1 MKKLFTSLSLF
12 FAISLSSSV
21 NAQGWPKDYGGVM
34 LQGFYW
40 DSFSD
45 SQWSYLEEQADD
57 ISKYFSLVWIPQSG
71 NCNSTYNQMGYMPV
85 YYFDHNSSFGTE
97 AQLRSMIKAY
107 NDRGT
112 GIIAD
117 VVINH
122 RNNLGVG
129 GSWVDYPAE
138 TYKGETYQMLS
149 TDIVKNDD
157 GNKTLDWATKNGY
170 SLSDN
175 NDTGE
180 GWDGCRDL
188 DHKSENV
195 NKVIKAYLDY
205 LINDL
210 GYTGFRYDMVKGYS
224 ASFTADYN
232 TAAKPQ
238 FSVGEYWDSS
248 SNIKKWIDGT
258 KVNDVPASGAFDF
271 QFRYRVRDAAASND
285 WTKLAGN
292 TNDQAG
298 YPLIYQ
304 EGYSQ
309 YAITFVENHDTQYR
323 SASEP
328 LDPLKGDTLAANA
341 YMLAMPGTPCVFY
354 KHWLTQKKA
363 LKLMISARQQAGITN
378 TSSYEVSKKY
388 STAYAVTVNGTKGK
402 LICVVGSNSQTF
414 DCPEGFTEILSGKA
428 YRYLIEDKAL
438 EGWNDVV
445 TRIEAEEDKSDFKP
459 YSATVY
465 VKADFNPVYFYIWDS
480 NNNTQ
485 LNGNWPGKRIDN
497 VEACKTVIDGE
508 TWYFQTVEIP
518 SADYYF
524 NFIVNQGNNKPQTS
538 DIAHLT
544 SDKYFVATISG
555 SKITY
560 TDVTSDHTTGIGS
573 VPADQLPS
581 VANIYT
587 IDGRMIRKGAEI
599 GKAFSELPK
608 GIYIINGKTVLV
620 GISYDK

>member
-1 MKKLFTSLSLF
+1 MKKTFTTLSLLL
-12 FAISLSSSV
+12 ALGLSSTLA

-40 DSFSD
+40 DSFAD

-71 NCNSTYNQMGYMPV
+71 NCNSSYNQMGYMPV

-107 NDRGT
+107 SDRGT

-122 RNNLGVG
+122 RNNLGVD

-157 GNKTLDWATKNGY
+157 GNKTLEWATKNGL
-170 SLSDN
+170 SLSEN

-205 LINDL
+205 LINDI

-248 SNIKKWIDGT
+248 SNIKRWIDGT
-258 KVNDVPASGAFDF
+258 KVDDVPASGAFDF

-285 WTKLAGN
+285 WTKLAGS
-292 TNDQAG
+292 TSDQAG

-304 EGYSQ
+304 DGYSQ

-388 STAYAVTVNGTKGK
+388 TTAYAVTVTGTKGK

-428 YRYLIEDKAL
+428 YRYLLENTAL

-459 YSATVY
+459 YTATVY
-465 VKADFNPVYFYIWDS
+465 VKADFTPVYFYVWDS

-485 LNGNWPGKRIDN
+485 LNGNWPGKRVDN
-497 VEACKTVIDGE
+497 VEACKTTIDGE

-538 DIAHLT
+538 DIAHLS
-544 SDKYFVATISG
+544 SDKYFVTTISG
-555 SKITY
+555 SKLSY

-573 VPADQLPS
+573 VPVDQLPS

-587 IDGRMIRKGAEI
+587 IDGRMIRKGAET
-599 GKAFSELPK
+599 GKAFSDLPK
-608 GIYIINGKTVLV
+608 GIYIINGKTVV
-620 GISYDK
+620 K

>member
-1 MKKLFTSLSLF
+1 MKKTFTTLSLLL
-12 FAISLSSSV
+12 ALGLSSTSV
-21 NAQGWPKDYGGVM
+21 NAQGWPKDYDGVM

-40 DSFSD
+40 DSFAD

-57 ISKYFSLVWIPQSG
+57 ISRYFSLVWIPQSG
-71 NCNSTYNQMGYMPV
+71 NCNSSYNQMGYMPV

-107 NDRGT
+107 SDRGT

-122 RNNLGVG
+122 RNNLGAG

-157 GNKTLDWATKNGY
+157 GNKTLDWATKNGL
-170 SLSDN
+170 SLSQN

-248 SNIKKWIDGT
+248 SNIKRWIDGT
-258 KVNDVPASGAFDF
+258 KVDDVPASGAFDF

-285 WTKLAGN
+285 WTKLAGS
-292 TNDQAG
+292 TSDQAG

-388 STAYAVTVNGTKGK
+388 STAYAVTVTGTKGK

-414 DCPEGFTEILSGKA
+414 DCPEGFTEILSGRA
-428 YRYLIEDKAL
+428 YRYLLENTAL

-459 YSATVY
+459 YTATVY
-465 VKADFNPVYFYIWDS
+465 VKADFTPVYFYVWDS

-485 LNGNWPGKRIDN
+485 LNGNWPGKRVDN
-497 VEACKTVIDGE
+497 VEACKTTIDGE
-508 TWYFQTVEIP
+508 TWYFQSVEIP

-524 NFIVNQGNNKPQTS
+524 NFIINQGNNKPQTS

-544 SDKYFVATISG
+544 TDKYFLAAISG
-555 SKITY
+555 SKVSY
-560 TDVTSDHTTGIGS
+560 QDVTSEHSTAIDAIPS
-573 VPADQLPS
+573 DQIPGVS
-581 VANIYT
+581 DIYT
-587 IDGRMIRKGAEI
+587 IDGRMIRRGAEAS
-599 GKAFSELPK
+599 KAFSDLPK
-608 GIYIINGKTVLV
+608 GIYIINGKKVV
-620 GISYDK
+620 K

>member
-1 MKKLFTSLSLF
+1 MKKTFTTLSLLL
-12 FAISLSSSV
+12 ALGLSSTSA

-40 DSFSD
+40 DSFAD

-71 NCNSTYNQMGYMPV
+71 NCNSSYNQMGYMPV

-107 NDRGT
+107 SDRGT

-122 RNNLGVG
+122 RNNLGVD

-157 GNKTLDWATKNGY
+157 GNKTLDWATKNGL
-170 SLSDN
+170 SLSEN

-248 SNIKKWIDGT
+248 SNIKRWIDGT
-258 KVNDVPASGAFDF
+258 KVDDVPASGAFDF

-285 WTKLAGN
+285 WTKLAGS
-292 TNDQAG
+292 TSDQAG

-304 EGYSQ
+304 DGYSQ

-388 STAYAVTVNGTKGK
+388 STAYAVTVTGTKGK

-428 YRYLIEDKAL
+428 YRYLLENTAL

-459 YSATVY
+459 YTATVY
-465 VKADFNPVYFYIWDS
+465 VKADFTPVYFYVWDS

-485 LNGNWPGKRIDN
+485 LNGNWPGKRVDN
-497 VEACKTVIDGE
+497 VEACKTTIDGE
-508 TWYFQTVEIP
+508 TWYFQSVDIP

-538 DIAHLT
+538 DIAHLS
-544 SDKYFVATISG
+544 SDKYFVTTISG
-555 SKITY
+555 SKISY

-587 IDGRMIRKGAEI
+587 IDGRMIRKGTET

-608 GIYIINGKTVLV
+608 GIYIINGKTVV
-620 GISYDK
+620 K

>member
-1 MKKLFTSLSLF
+1 MKKTFTTLSLLL
-12 FAISLSSSV
+12 ALGLSSTSV

-40 DSFSD
+40 DSFAD

-57 ISKYFSLVWIPQSG
+57 ISRYFSLVWIPQSG
-71 NCNSTYNQMGYMPV
+71 NCNSSYNQMGYMPV

-122 RNNLGVG
+122 RNNLGAG

-157 GNKTLDWATKNGY
+157 GNKTLDWATKNGL
-170 SLSDN
+170 SLSQN

-248 SNIKKWIDGT
+248 SNIKRWIDGT
-258 KVNDVPASGAFDF
+258 KVDDVPASGAFDF

-285 WTKLAGN
+285 WSKLAGS
-292 TNDQAG
+292 TSDQAG

-388 STAYAVTVNGTKGK
+388 STAYAVTVTGTKGK

-414 DCPEGFTEILSGKA
+414 DCPEGFTEILSGRA
-428 YRYLIEDKAL
+428 YRYLLENTAL
-438 EGWNDVV
+438 DGWNDVV
-445 TRIEAEEDKSDFKP
+445 TRIDAEEDKSDFKP
-459 YSATVY
+459 YTATVY
-465 VKADFNPVYFYIWDS
+465 VKADFTPVYFYVWDS

-485 LNGNWPGKRIDN
+485 LNGSWPGKRVDN
-497 VEACKTVIDGE
+497 VEACKTTINGE
-508 TWYFQTVEIP
+508 TWYFQSVEIP

-538 DIAHLT
+538 DIVHLT
-544 SDKYFVATISG
+544 TDKYFLAAISG
-555 SKITY
+555 SKVSY
-560 TDVTSDHTTGIGS
+560 QDVTSEHTTAIDAIPS
-573 VPADQLPS
+573 DQIPGVS
-581 VANIYT
+581 DIYT
-587 IDGRMIRKGAEI
+587 IDGRMIRRGAEA
-599 GKAFSELPK
+599 GKAFSDLPK
-608 GIYIINGKTVLV
+608 GIYIINGKKVV
-620 GISYDK
+620 K

>member
-1 MKKLFTSLSLF
+1 MKKTFTTLSLLL
-12 FAISLSSSV
+12 ALGLSSTSV

-40 DSFSD
+40 DSFAD

-57 ISKYFSLVWIPQSG
+57 ISRYFSLVWIPQSG
-71 NCNSTYNQMGYMPV
+71 NCNSSYNQMGYMPV

-107 NDRGT
+107 SDRGT

-122 RNNLGVG
+122 RNNLGAG

-157 GNKTLDWATKNGY
+157 GNKTLDWATKNGL
-170 SLSDN
+170 SLSQN

-205 LINDL
+205 LINEL

-248 SNIKKWIDGT
+248 SNIKRWIDGT
-258 KVNDVPASGAFDF
+258 KVDDVPASGAFDF

-285 WTKLAGN
+285 WSKLAGS
-292 TNDQAG
+292 TSDQAG

-304 EGYSQ
+304 DGYSQ

-388 STAYAVTVNGTKGK
+388 STAYAVTVTGTKGK

-414 DCPEGFTEILSGKA
+414 DCPEGFTEILSGRA
-428 YRYLIEDKAL
+428 YRYLLENTAL

-445 TRIEAEEDKSDFKP
+445 TRIDAEEDKSDFKP
-459 YSATVY
+459 YTATVY
-465 VKADFNPVYFYIWDS
+465 VKADFTPVYFYIWDS

-485 LNGNWPGKRIDN
+485 LNGNWPGKRVDN
-497 VEACKTVIDGE
+497 VEACKTTIDGE

-524 NFIVNQGNNKPQTS
+524 NFIINQGNNKPQTS

-544 SDKYFVATISG
+544 TDKYFLAAISG
-555 SKITY
+555 SKVSY
-560 TDVTSDHTTGIGS
+560 QDVTSEHTTAIEAIPS
-573 VPADQLPS
+573 DQIPS
-581 VANIYT
+581 LSDIYT
-587 IDGRMIRKGAEI
+587 IDGRMIRRGAEA
-599 GKAFSELPK
+599 GKAFSDLPK
-608 GIYIINGKTVLV
+608 GIYIINGKKVV
-620 GISYDK
+620 K

>member
-1 MKKLFTSLSLF
+1 MKKTFTTLSLLL
-12 FAISLSSSV
+12 ALGLSSTSV

-40 DSFSD
+40 DSFAD

-57 ISKYFSLVWIPQSG
+57 ISRYFSLVWIPQSG
-71 NCNSTYNQMGYMPV
+71 NCNSSYNQMGYMPV

-122 RNNLGVG
+122 RNNLGAG

-157 GNKTLDWATKNGY
+157 GNKTLDWATKNGL
-170 SLSDN
+170 SLSQN

-248 SNIKKWIDGT
+248 SNIKRWIDGT
-258 KVNDVPASGAFDF
+258 KVDDVPASGAFDF

-285 WTKLAGN
+285 WSKLAGS

-304 EGYSQ
+304 DGYSQ

-388 STAYAVTVNGTKGK
+388 STAYAVTVTGTKGK

-428 YRYLIEDKAL
+428 YRYLLENTAL

-459 YSATVY
+459 YTATVY
-465 VKADFNPVYFYIWDS
+465 VKADFTPVYFYIWDS

-485 LNGNWPGKRIDN
+485 LNGNWPGKRVDN
-497 VEACKTVIDGE
+497 VEACKTTIDGE
-508 TWYFQTVEIP
+508 TWYFQSVEIP

-524 NFIVNQGNNKPQTS
+524 NFIINQGNNKPQTS

-544 SDKYFVATISG
+544 TDKYFLAAISG
-555 SKITY
+555 SKVSY
-560 TDVTSDHTTGIGS
+560 QDVTSEHTTAIDAIPS
-573 VPADQLPS
+573 DQIPS
-581 VANIYT
+581 LSDIYT
-587 IDGRMIRKGAEI
+587 IDGRMIRRGAEA
-599 GKAFSELPK
+599 GKAFSDLPK
-608 GIYIINGKTVLV
+608 GIYIINGKKVV
-620 GISYDK
+620 K

>member
-1 MKKLFTSLSLF
+1 MKKTFTTLSLLL
-12 FAISLSSSV
+12 ALGLSSTSV

-40 DSFSD
+40 DSFAD

-57 ISKYFSLVWIPQSG
+57 ISRYFSLVWIPQSG
-71 NCNSTYNQMGYMPV
+71 NCNSSYNQMGYMPV

-107 NDRGT
+107 SDRGT

-122 RNNLGVG
+122 RNNLGAG

-157 GNKTLDWATKNGY
+157 GNKTLDWATKNGL
-170 SLSDN
+170 SLSQN

-248 SNIKKWIDGT
+248 SNIKRWIDGT
-258 KVNDVPASGAFDF
+258 KVDDVPASGAFDF

-285 WTKLAGN
+285 WSKLAGS
-292 TNDQAG
+292 TSDQAG

-304 EGYSQ
+304 DGYSQ

-388 STAYAVTVNGTKGK
+388 STAYAVTVTGTKGK

-414 DCPEGFTEILSGKA
+414 DCPEGFTEILSGRA
-428 YRYLIEDKAL
+428 YRYLLENTAL

-459 YSATVY
+459 YTATVY
-465 VKADFNPVYFYIWDS
+465 VKADFTPVYFYIWDS

-485 LNGNWPGKRIDN
+485 LNGNWPGKRVDN
-497 VEACKTVIDGE
+497 VEACKTTIDGE

-524 NFIVNQGNNKPQTS
+524 NFIINQGNNKPQTS

-544 SDKYFVATISG
+544 TDKYFLAAISG
-555 SKITY
+555 SKVSY
-560 TDVTSDHTTGIGS
+560 QDVTSEHTTAIDAIPS
-573 VPADQLPS
+573 DQIPS
-581 VANIYT
+581 VSDIYT
-587 IDGRMIRKGAEI
+587 VDGRMIRRGAEAS
-599 GKAFSELPK
+599 KAFSDLPK
-608 GIYIINGKTVLV
+608 GIYIINGKKVV
-620 GISYDK
+620 K

>member
-1 MKKLFTSLSLF
+1 MKKTFTTLSLLL
-12 FAISLSSSV
+12 ALGLSSTSV

-40 DSFSD
+40 DSFAD

-57 ISKYFSLVWIPQSG
+57 ISRYFSLVWIPQSG
-71 NCNSTYNQMGYMPV
+71 NCNSSYNQMGYMPV

-107 NDRGT
+107 SDRGT

-122 RNNLGVG
+122 RNNLGVD

-157 GNKTLDWATKNGY
+157 GNKTLDWATKNGL
-170 SLSDN
+170 SLSQN

-248 SNIKKWIDGT
+248 SNIKRWIDGT
-258 KVNDVPASGAFDF
+258 KVDDVPASGAFDF

-285 WTKLAGN
+285 WSKLAGS
-292 TNDQAG
+292 TSDQAG

-388 STAYAVTVNGTKGK
+388 STAYAVTVTGTKGK

-414 DCPEGFTEILSGKA
+414 DCPEGFTEILSGRA
-428 YRYLIEDKAL
+428 YRYLLENTAL

-459 YSATVY
+459 YTATVY
-465 VKADFNPVYFYIWDS
+465 VKADFTPVYFYIWDS

-485 LNGNWPGKRIDN
+485 LNGNWPGKRVDN
-497 VEACKTVIDGE
+497 VEACKTTIDGE

-524 NFIVNQGNNKPQTS
+524 NFIINQGNNKPQTS

-544 SDKYFVATISG
+544 TDKYFLAAISG
-555 SKITY
+555 SKVSY
-560 TDVTSDHTTGIGS
+560 QDVTSEHTTAIDAIPS
-573 VPADQLPS
+573 DQIPS
-581 VANIYT
+581 VSDIYT
-587 IDGRMIRKGAEI
+587 IDGRMIRRGAEA
-599 GKAFSELPK
+599 GKAFSDLPK
-608 GIYIINGKTVLV
+608 GIYIINGKKVV
-620 GISYDK
+620 K

>member
-1 MKKLFTSLSLF
+1 
-12 FAISLSSSV
+12 
-21 NAQGWPKDYGGVM
+21 M

-40 DSFSD
+40 DSFAD

-71 NCNSTYNQMGYMPV
+71 NCNSSYNQMGYMPV

-107 NDRGT
+107 SDRGT

-122 RNNLGVG
+122 RNNLGVD

-157 GNKTLDWATKNGY
+157 GNKTLDWATKNGL
-170 SLSDN
+170 SLSQN

-248 SNIKKWIDGT
+248 NNIKRWIDGT
-258 KVNDVPASGAFDF
+258 KVDDVPASGAFDF

-285 WTKLAGN
+285 WTKLAGS
-292 TNDQAG
+292 TSDQAG

-304 EGYSQ
+304 DGYSQ

-388 STAYAVTVNGTKGK
+388 STAYAVTVTGTKGK
-402 LICVVGSNSQTF
+402 LICVVGTNSQTF

-428 YRYLIEDKAL
+428 YRYLLENTAL

-459 YSATVY
+459 YTATVY
-465 VKADFNPVYFYIWDS
+465 VKADFTPVYFYVWDS

-485 LNGNWPGKRIDN
+485 LNGNWPGKRVDN
-497 VEACKTVIDGE
+497 VEACKTTIDGE

-538 DIAHLT
+538 DIAHLS
-544 SDKYFVATISG
+544 SDKYFVTTISG

-573 VPADQLPS
+573 VPVYQLPS

-587 IDGRMIRKGAEI
+587 IDGRMIRKGTET
-599 GKAFSELPK
+599 GKAFSDLPK
-608 GIYIINGKTVLV
+608 GIYIINGKTVV
-620 GISYDK
+620 K

>member
-1 MKKLFTSLSLF
+1 MKKTFTTLSLLL
-12 FAISLSSSV
+12 ALGLSSTSA

-40 DSFSD
+40 DSFAD

-71 NCNSTYNQMGYMPV
+71 NCNSSYNQMGYTPV

-107 NDRGT
+107 SDRGT

-122 RNNLGVG
+122 RNNLGVD

-149 TDIVKNDD
+149 TDIVKDDD
-157 GNKTLDWATKNGY
+157 GNKTLDWATKNGL
-170 SLSDN
+170 SLSEN

-248 SNIKKWIDGT
+248 SNIKRWIDGT
-258 KVNDVPASGAFDF
+258 KVDDVPASGAFDF

-285 WTKLAGN
+285 WTKLAGS
-292 TNDQAG
+292 TSDQAG

-304 EGYSQ
+304 DGYSQ

-388 STAYAVTVNGTKGK
+388 STAYAVTVTGTKGK

-428 YRYLIEDKAL
+428 YRYLLEDKAL

-459 YSATVY
+459 YTATVY
-465 VKADFNPVYFYIWDS
+465 VKADFTPVYFYIWDS

-485 LNGNWPGKRIDN
+485 LNGNWPGKRVDN
-497 VEACKTVIDGE
+497 VEACKTTIDGE
-508 TWYFQTVEIP
+508 TWYFQSVDIP

-544 SDKYFVATISG
+544 TDKYFVTTISG
-555 SKITY
+555 SKISY

-573 VPADQLPS
+573 VPVDQYS
-581 VANIYT
+581 GVANIYT
-587 IDGRMIRKGAEI
+587 IDGRMIRKGAETD
-599 GKAFSELPK
+599 KAFSELPK
-608 GIYIINGKTVLV
+608 GIYIINGKTVV
-620 GISYDK
+620 K

>member
-1 MKKLFTSLSLF
+1 MKKTFTTLSLLL
-12 FAISLSSSV
+12 ALGLSSTSV

-40 DSFSD
+40 DSFAD

-57 ISKYFSLVWIPQSG
+57 ISRYFSLVWIPQSG
-71 NCNSTYNQMGYMPV
+71 NCNSSYNQMGYMPV

-107 NDRGT
+107 SERGT

-122 RNNLGVG
+122 RNNLGAG

-157 GNKTLDWATKNGY
+157 GNKTLDWATKNGL
-170 SLSDN
+170 SLSQN

-248 SNIKKWIDGT
+248 SNIKRWIDGT
-258 KVNDVPASGAFDF
+258 KVDDVPASGAFDF

-285 WTKLAGN
+285 WSKLAGS

-304 EGYSQ
+304 DGYSQ

-388 STAYAVTVNGTKGK
+388 STAYAVTVTGTKGK

-428 YRYLIEDKAL
+428 YRYLLENTAL

-445 TRIEAEEDKSDFKP
+445 TRIDAEEDKSDFKP
-459 YSATVY
+459 YTATVY
-465 VKADFNPVYFYIWDS
+465 VKADFTPVYFYIWDS

-485 LNGNWPGKRIDN
+485 LNGNWPGKRVDN
-497 VEACKTVIDGE
+497 VEACKTTIDGE
-508 TWYFQTVEIP
+508 TWYFQSVEIP
-518 SADYYF
+518 SVDYYF
-524 NFIVNQGNNKPQTS
+524 NFIINQGNNKPQTS

-544 SDKYFVATISG
+544 TDKYFLAAISG
-555 SKITY
+555 SKVSY
-560 TDVTSDHTTGIGS
+560 QDVTSKHTTAIDAIPS
-573 VPADQLPS
+573 DQIPS
-581 VANIYT
+581 VSDIYT
-587 IDGRMIRKGAEI
+587 IDGRMIRRGAEA
-599 GKAFSELPK
+599 GKAFSDLPK
-608 GIYIINGKTVLV
+608 GIYIINGKKVV
-620 GISYDK
+620 K

>member
-1 MKKLFTSLSLF
+1 MKKTFTTLSLLL
-12 FAISLSSSV
+12 ALGLSSTSV

-40 DSFSD
+40 DSFAD

-57 ISKYFSLVWIPQSG
+57 ISRYFSLVWIPQSG
-71 NCNSTYNQMGYMPV
+71 NCNSSYNQMGYMPV

-107 NDRGT
+107 SDRGT

-122 RNNLGVG
+122 RNNLGVD

-157 GNKTLDWATKNGY
+157 GNKTLDWATKNGL
-170 SLSDN
+170 SLSEN

-248 SNIKKWIDGT
+248 SNIKRWIDGT
-258 KVNDVPASGAFDF
+258 KVDDVPASGAFDF

-285 WTKLAGN
+285 WSKLAGS
-292 TNDQAG
+292 TSDQAG

-388 STAYAVTVNGTKGK
+388 STAYAVTVTGTKGK

-414 DCPEGFTEILSGKA
+414 NCPEGFTEILSGRA
-428 YRYLIEDKAL
+428 YRYLLENTAL

-459 YSATVY
+459 YTATVY
-465 VKADFNPVYFYIWDS
+465 VKADFTPVYFYIWDS

-485 LNGNWPGKRIDN
+485 LNGNWPGKRVDN
-497 VEACKTVIDGE
+497 VEACKTTIDGE
-508 TWYFQTVEIP
+508 TWYFQSVEIP

-524 NFIVNQGNNKPQTS
+524 NFIINQGNNKPQTS

-544 SDKYFVATISG
+544 TDKYFLAAISG
-555 SKITY
+555 SKVSY
-560 TDVTSDHTTGIGS
+560 QDVTSEHTTAIDAIPS
-573 VPADQLPS
+573 DQIPS
-581 VANIYT
+581 LSDIYT
-587 IDGRMIRKGAEI
+587 VDGRMIRRGAEAS
-599 GKAFSELPK
+599 KAFSDLPK
-608 GIYIINGKTVLV
+608 GIYIINGKKVV
-620 GISYDK
+620 K

>member
-1 MKKLFTSLSLF
+1 MKKTFTTLSLLL
-12 FAISLSSSV
+12 ALGLSSTSV

-40 DSFSD
+40 DSFAD

-57 ISKYFSLVWIPQSG
+57 ISRYFSLVWIPQSG
-71 NCNSTYNQMGYMPV
+71 NCNSSYNQMGYMPV

-107 NDRGT
+107 SDRGT

-122 RNNLGVG
+122 RNNLGVD

-157 GNKTLDWATKNGY
+157 GNKTLEWATKNGL
-170 SLSDN
+170 SLSEN

-248 SNIKKWIDGT
+248 SNIKRWIDGT
-258 KVNDVPASGAFDF
+258 KVDDVPASGAFDF

-285 WTKLAGN
+285 WTKLAGS
-292 TNDQAG
+292 TSDQAG

-388 STAYAVTVNGTKGK
+388 STAYAVTVTGTKGK

-414 DCPEGFTEILSGKA
+414 NCPEGFTEILSGRA
-428 YRYLIEDKAL
+428 YRYLLENTAL

-459 YSATVY
+459 YKATVY
-465 VKADFNPVYFYIWDS
+465 VKADFTPVYFYIWDS

-485 LNGNWPGKRIDN
+485 LNGNWPGKRVDN
-497 VEACKTVIDGE
+497 VEACKTTIDGE
-508 TWYFQTVEIP
+508 TWYFQSVEIP

-544 SDKYFVATISG
+544 TDKYFLAAISG
-555 SKITY
+555 SKVSY
-560 TDVTSDHTTGIGS
+560 QDVTSEHTTAIDAIPS
-573 VPADQLPS
+573 DQIPS
-581 VANIYT
+581 LSDIYT
-587 IDGRMIRKGAEI
+587 VDGRMIRRGAEAS
-599 GKAFSELPK
+599 KAFSDLPK
-608 GIYIINGKTVLV
+608 GIYIINGKKVV
-620 GISYDK
+620 K

>member
-1 MKKLFTSLSLF
+1 MKKTFTTLSLLL
-12 FAISLSSSV
+12 ALGLSSTSV

-40 DSFSD
+40 DSFAD

-71 NCNSTYNQMGYMPV
+71 NCNSSYNQMGYMPV

-107 NDRGT
+107 SDRGT

-122 RNNLGVG
+122 RNNLGVD

-138 TYKGETYQMLS
+138 TYKGETYQMFS

-157 GNKTLDWATKNGY
+157 GNKTLEWATKNGL
-170 SLSDN
+170 SLSEN

-188 DHKSENV
+188 DHKSDNV
-195 NKVIKAYLDY
+195 NKVVKAYLDY
-205 LINDL
+205 LINDI

-248 SNIKKWIDGT
+248 SNIKRWIDGT
-258 KVNDVPASGAFDF
+258 KVDDVPASGAFDF

-285 WTKLAGN
+285 WTKLAGS
-292 TNDQAG
+292 TSDQAG

-388 STAYAVTVNGTKGK
+388 STAYAVTVTGTKGK

-428 YRYLIEDKAL
+428 YRYLLENTAL

-459 YSATVY
+459 YTATVY
-465 VKADFNPVYFYIWDS
+465 VKADFTPVYFYVWDS

-485 LNGNWPGKRIDN
+485 LNGNWPGKRVDN
-497 VEACKTVIDGE
+497 VEACKTTIDGE
-508 TWYFQTVEIP
+508 TWYFQSVDIP

-538 DIAHLT
+538 DIAHLS
-544 SDKYFVATISG
+544 SDKYFVTTISG
-555 SKITY
+555 SKLSY

-573 VPADQLPS
+573 VPVDQYS
-581 VANIYT
+581 GVANIYT
-587 IDGRMIRKGAEI
+587 IDGRMIRKGAET

-608 GIYIINGKTVLV
+608 GIYIINGKTVV
-620 GISYDK
+620 K

>member
-1 MKKLFTSLSLF
+1 MKKTFTTLSLLL
-12 FAISLSSSV
+12 ALGLSSKSV

-40 DSFSD
+40 DSFAD

-71 NCNSTYNQMGYMPV
+71 NCNSSYNQMGYMPV

-107 NDRGT
+107 SDRGT

-122 RNNLGVG
+122 RNNLGVD

-157 GNKTLDWATKNGY
+157 GNKTLEWATKNGL
-170 SLSDN
+170 SLSEN

-188 DHKSENV
+188 DHKSDNV
-195 NKVIKAYLDY
+195 NKVVKAYLDY
-205 LINDL
+205 LINDI

-248 SNIKKWIDGT
+248 SNIKRWIDGT
-258 KVNDVPASGAFDF
+258 KVDDVPASGAFDF

-285 WTKLAGN
+285 WTKLAGS
-292 TNDQAG
+292 TSDQAG

-304 EGYSQ
+304 EDYSQ

-388 STAYAVTVNGTKGK
+388 STAYAVTVTGTKGK

-428 YRYLIEDKAL
+428 YRYLLENTAL

-459 YSATVY
+459 YTATVY
-465 VKADFNPVYFYIWDS
+465 VKADFTPVYFYVWDS

-485 LNGNWPGKRIDN
+485 LNGNWPGKRVDN
-497 VEACKTVIDGE
+497 VEACKTTIDGE

-538 DIAHLT
+538 DIAHLS
-544 SDKYFVATISG
+544 SDKYFVTTISG
-555 SKITY
+555 SKLSY

-573 VPADQLPS
+573 VPVDQLPS

-587 IDGRMIRKGAEI
+587 IDGRMIRKGTEI

-608 GIYIINGKTVLV
+608 GIYIINGKTVV
-620 GISYDK
+620 K

>member
-445 TRIEAEEDKSDFKP
+445 TRIEAEAIFSHC
-459 YSATVY
+459 
-465 VKADFNPVYFYIWDS
+465 
-480 NNNTQ
+480 
-485 LNGNWPGKRIDN
+485 L
-497 VEACKTVIDGE
+497 CKG
-508 TWYFQTVEIP
+508 
-518 SADYYF
+518 
-524 NFIVNQGNNKPQTS
+524 
-538 DIAHLT
+538 
-544 SDKYFVATISG
+544 
-555 SKITY
+555 
-560 TDVTSDHTTGIGS
+560 
-573 VPADQLPS
+573 
-581 VANIYT
+581 
-587 IDGRMIRKGAEI
+587 
-599 GKAFSELPK
+599 
-608 GIYIINGKTVLV
+608 
-620 GISYDK
+620 

>member
-1 MKKLFTSLSLF
+1 
-12 FAISLSSSV
+12 
-21 NAQGWPKDYGGVM
+21 M

-40 DSFSD
+40 DSFAD

-71 NCNSTYNQMGYMPV
+71 NCNSSYNQMGYMPV

-107 NDRGT
+107 SDRGT

-122 RNNLGVG
+122 RNNLGVD

-157 GNKTLDWATKNGY
+157 GNKTLEWATKNGL
-170 SLSDN
+170 SLSQN

-248 SNIKKWIDGT
+248 SNIKRWIDGT
-258 KVNDVPASGAFDF
+258 KVDDVPASGAFDF

-285 WTKLAGN
+285 WTKLAGS
-292 TNDQAG
+292 TSDQAG

-304 EGYSQ
+304 DGYSQ

-388 STAYAVTVNGTKGK
+388 STAYAVTVTGTKGK

-428 YRYLIEDKAL
+428 YRYLLENTAL

-459 YSATVY
+459 YTATVC
-465 VKADFNPVYFYIWDS
+465 VKADFTPVYFYVWDS

-485 LNGNWPGKRIDN
+485 LNGNWPGKRVDN
-497 VEACKTVIDGE
+497 VEASKTTIDGE
-508 TWYFQTVEIP
+508 TWYFQSVDIP

-538 DIAHLT
+538 DIAHLS
-544 SDKYFVATISG
+544 SDKYFVTTISG
-555 SKITY
+555 SKISY

-573 VPADQLPS
+573 VPVDQLPS

-587 IDGRMIRKGAEI
+587 IDGRMIRKGAET
-599 GKAFSELPK
+599 GKAFSDLPK
-608 GIYIINGKTVLV
+608 GIYIINGKTVV
-620 GISYDK
+620 K

>member
-1 MKKLFTSLSLF
+1 MKKTFTTLSLLL
-12 FAISLSSSV
+12 ALGLSSTSV

-40 DSFSD
+40 DSFAD

-57 ISKYFSLVWIPQSG
+57 ISRYFSLVWIPQSG
-71 NCNSTYNQMGYMPV
+71 NCNSSYNQMGYMPV

-107 NDRGT
+107 SDRGT

-122 RNNLGVG
+122 RNNLGVD

-157 GNKTLDWATKNGY
+157 GNKTLDWATKNGL
-170 SLSDN
+170 SLSQN

-205 LINDL
+205 LINEL

-248 SNIKKWIDGT
+248 SNIKRWIDGT
-258 KVNDVPASGAFDF
+258 KVDDVPASGAFDF

-285 WTKLAGN
+285 WSKLAGS
-292 TNDQAG
+292 TSDQAG

-388 STAYAVTVNGTKGK
+388 STAYAVTVTGTKGK

-414 DCPEGFTEILSGKA
+414 DCPEGFTEILSGRA
-428 YRYLIEDKAL
+428 YRYLLENTAL

-459 YSATVY
+459 YTATVY
-465 VKADFNPVYFYIWDS
+465 VKADFTPVYFYIWDS

-485 LNGNWPGKRIDN
+485 LNGNWPGKRVDN
-497 VEACKTVIDGE
+497 VEACKTTIDGE
-508 TWYFQTVEIP
+508 TWYFQSVEIP

-524 NFIVNQGNNKPQTS
+524 NFIINQGNNKPQTS

-544 SDKYFVATISG
+544 TDKYFLAAISG
-555 SKITY
+555 SKVSY
-560 TDVTSDHTTGIGS
+560 QDVTSEHTTAIDAIPS
-573 VPADQLPS
+573 DQIPS
-581 VANIYT
+581 VSDIYT
-587 IDGRMIRKGAEI
+587 IDGRMIRRGAEAS
-599 GKAFSELPK
+599 KAFSDLPK
-608 GIYIINGKTVLV
+608 GIYIINGKKVV
-620 GISYDK
+620 K

>member
-1 MKKLFTSLSLF
+1 
-12 FAISLSSSV
+12 
-21 NAQGWPKDYGGVM
+21 M

-40 DSFSD
+40 DSFAD

-71 NCNSTYNQMGYMPV
+71 NCNSSYNQMGYMPV

-107 NDRGT
+107 SDRGT

-122 RNNLGVG
+122 RNNLGVD

-157 GNKTLDWATKNGY
+157 GNKTLEWATKNGL
-170 SLSDN
+170 SLSEN

-248 SNIKKWIDGT
+248 SNIKRWIDGT
-258 KVNDVPASGAFDF
+258 KVDDVPASGAFDF

-285 WTKLAGN
+285 WTKLAGS
-292 TNDQAG
+292 TSDQAG

-304 EGYSQ
+304 DGYSQ

-388 STAYAVTVNGTKGK
+388 STAYAVTVTGTKGK

-428 YRYLIEDKAL
+428 YRYLLENTAL

-459 YSATVY
+459 YTATVY
-465 VKADFNPVYFYIWDS
+465 VKADFTPVYFYVWDS

-485 LNGNWPGKRIDN
+485 LNGNWPGKRVDN
-497 VEACKTVIDGE
+497 VEASKTTIDGE
-508 TWYFQTVEIP
+508 TWYFQSVDIP

-538 DIAHLT
+538 DIAHLS
-544 SDKYFVATISG
+544 SDKYFVTTISG
-555 SKITY
+555 SKISY

-573 VPADQLPS
+573 VPVDQLPS

-587 IDGRMIRKGAEI
+587 IDGRMIRKGAET
-599 GKAFSELPK
+599 GKAFSDLPK
-608 GIYIINGKTVLV
+608 GIYIINGKTVV
-620 GISYDK
+620 K

>member
-1 MKKLFTSLSLF
+1 MKKTFTTLSLLL
-12 FAISLSSSV
+12 ALGLSSTSV

-40 DSFSD
+40 DSFAD

-57 ISKYFSLVWIPQSG
+57 ISRYFSLVWIPQSG
-71 NCNSTYNQMGYMPV
+71 NCNSSYNQMGYMPV

-107 NDRGT
+107 SDRGT

-122 RNNLGVG
+122 RNNLGVD

-157 GNKTLDWATKNGY
+157 GNKTLDWATKNGL
-170 SLSDN
+170 SLSQN

-248 SNIKKWIDGT
+248 SNIKRWIDGT
-258 KVNDVPASGAFDF
+258 KVDDVPASGAFDF

-285 WTKLAGN
+285 WSKLAGS
-292 TNDQAG
+292 TSDQAG

-388 STAYAVTVNGTKGK
+388 STAYAVTVTGTKGK

-414 DCPEGFTEILSGKA
+414 DCPEGFTEILSGRA
-428 YRYLIEDKAL
+428 YRYLLENTAL
-438 EGWNDVV
+438 DGWNDVV

-459 YSATVY
+459 YTATVY
-465 VKADFNPVYFYIWDS
+465 VKADFTPVYFYIWDS

-485 LNGNWPGKRIDN
+485 LNGNWPGKRVDN
-497 VEACKTVIDGE
+497 VEACKTTIDGE

-524 NFIVNQGNNKPQTS
+524 NFIINQGNNKPQTS

-544 SDKYFVATISG
+544 TDKYFLAAISG
-555 SKITY
+555 SKVSY
-560 TDVTSDHTTGIGS
+560 QDVTSEHTTAIDAIPS
-573 VPADQLPS
+573 DQIPGVS
-581 VANIYT
+581 DIYT
-587 IDGRMIRKGAEI
+587 IDGRMIRRGAEA
-599 GKAFSELPK
+599 GKAFSDLPK
-608 GIYIINGKTVLV
+608 GIYIINGKKVV
-620 GISYDK
+620 K

>member
-1 MKKLFTSLSLF
+1 MKKTFTTLSLLL
-12 FAISLSSSV
+12 ALGLSSTSA

-40 DSFSD
+40 DSFAD

-71 NCNSTYNQMGYMPV
+71 NCNSSYNQMGYMPV

-107 NDRGT
+107 SDRGT

-122 RNNLGVG
+122 RNNLGVD

-157 GNKTLDWATKNGY
+157 GNKTLDWATKNGL
-170 SLSDN
+170 SLSQN

-195 NKVIKAYLDY
+195 NKVVKAYLDY

-248 SNIKKWIDGT
+248 SNIKRWIDGT

-285 WTKLAGN
+285 WSKLAGS
-292 TNDQAG
+292 TSDQAG

-304 EGYSQ
+304 DGYSQ

-388 STAYAVTVNGTKGK
+388 STAYAVTVTGTKGK

-428 YRYLIEDKAL
+428 YRYLLEDKAL

-459 YSATVY
+459 YTATVY
-465 VKADFNPVYFYIWDS
+465 VKADFTPVYFYVWDS

-485 LNGNWPGKRIDN
+485 LNGSWPGKRVDN
-497 VEACKTVIDGE
+497 VEACKTTIDGE
-508 TWYFQTVEIP
+508 TWYFQSVDIP

-538 DIAHLT
+538 DIAHLS
-544 SDKYFVATISG
+544 SDKYFVTTISG
-555 SKITY
+555 SKLSY

-573 VPADQLPS
+573 VPVDQLPS

-587 IDGRMIRKGAEI
+587 IDGRMIRKGAET
-599 GKAFSELPK
+599 GKAFSDLPK
-608 GIYIINGKTVLV
+608 GIYIINGKTVV
-620 GISYDK
+620 K

>member
-1 MKKLFTSLSLF
+1 MKKTFTTLSLLL
-12 FAISLSSSV
+12 ALGLSSTSI

-40 DSFSD
+40 DSFAD

-57 ISKYFSLVWIPQSG
+57 ISRYFSLVWIPQSG
-71 NCNSTYNQMGYMPV
+71 NCNSSYNQMGYMPV

-107 NDRGT
+107 SDRGT

-122 RNNLGVG
+122 RNNLGVD

-157 GNKTLDWATKNGY
+157 GNKTLDWATKNGL
-170 SLSDN
+170 SLSQN

-248 SNIKKWIDGT
+248 SNIKRWIDGT
-258 KVNDVPASGAFDF
+258 KVDDVPASGAFDF

-285 WTKLAGN
+285 WTKLAGS
-292 TNDQAG
+292 TSDQAG

-304 EGYSQ
+304 DGYSQ

-388 STAYAVTVNGTKGK
+388 STAYAVTVTGTKGK

-414 DCPEGFTEILSGKA
+414 DCPEGFTEILSGRA
-428 YRYLIEDKAL
+428 YRYLLENTAL
-438 EGWNDVV
+438 DGWNDVV

-459 YSATVY
+459 YTATVY
-465 VKADFNPVYFYIWDS
+465 VKADFTPVYFYIWDS

-485 LNGNWPGKRIDN
+485 LNGNWPGKRVDN
-497 VEACKTVIDGE
+497 VEACKTTIDGE
-508 TWYFQTVEIP
+508 TWYFQSVDIP

-538 DIAHLT
+538 DIVHLT
-544 SDKYFVATISG
+544 TDKYFLAAISG
-555 SKITY
+555 SKVSY
-560 TDVTSDHTTGIGS
+560 QDVTSEHTTAIDAIPS
-573 VPADQLPS
+573 DQIPGVS
-581 VANIYT
+581 DIYT
-587 IDGRMIRKGAEI
+587 IDGRMIRRGAEA
-599 GKAFSELPK
+599 GKAFSDLPK
-608 GIYIINGKTVLV
+608 GIYIINGKKVV
-620 GISYDK
+620 K

>member
-1 MKKLFTSLSLF
+1 MKKTFTTLSLLL
-12 FAISLSSSV
+12 ALGLSSTSV

-40 DSFSD
+40 DSFAD

-57 ISKYFSLVWIPQSG
+57 ISRYFSLVWIPQSG
-71 NCNSTYNQMGYMPV
+71 NCNSSYNQMGYMPV

-107 NDRGT
+107 SDRGT

-122 RNNLGVG
+122 RNNLGAG

-157 GNKTLDWATKNGY
+157 GNKTLDWATKNGL
-170 SLSDN
+170 SLSQN

-248 SNIKKWIDGT
+248 SNIKRWIDGT
-258 KVNDVPASGAFDF
+258 KVDDVPASGAFDF

-285 WTKLAGN
+285 WTKLAGS
-292 TNDQAG
+292 TSDQAG

-304 EGYSQ
+304 DGYSQ

-388 STAYAVTVNGTKGK
+388 STAYAVTVTGTKGK

-414 DCPEGFTEILSGKA
+414 NCPEGFTEILSGRA
-428 YRYLIEDKAL
+428 YRYLLENTAL

-445 TRIEAEEDKSDFKP
+445 TRIDAEEDKSDFKP
-459 YSATVY
+459 YTATVY
-465 VKADFNPVYFYIWDS
+465 VKADFTPVYFYIWDS

-485 LNGNWPGKRIDN
+485 LNGNWPGKRVDN
-497 VEACKTVIDGE
+497 VEACKTTIRGE
-508 TWYFQTVEIP
+508 TWYFQSVEIP

-524 NFIVNQGNNKPQTS
+524 NFIINQGNNKPQTS

-544 SDKYFVATISG
+544 TDKYFLAAISG
-555 SKITY
+555 SKVSY
-560 TDVTSDHTTGIGS
+560 QDVTSEHTTAIDAIPS
-573 VPADQLPS
+573 DQIPGVS
-581 VANIYT
+581 DIYT
-587 IDGRMIRKGAEI
+587 IDGRMIRRGAEA
-599 GKAFSELPK
+599 GKAFSDLPK
-608 GIYIINGKTVLV
+608 GIYIINGKKVV
-620 GISYDK
+620 K

>member
-1 MKKLFTSLSLF
+1 MKKTFTTLSLLL
-12 FAISLSSSV
+12 ALGLSSTSV
-21 NAQGWPKDYGGVM
+21 NAQGWPKDYDGVM

-40 DSFSD
+40 DSFAD

-57 ISKYFSLVWIPQSG
+57 ISRYFSLVWIPQSG
-71 NCNSTYNQMGYMPV
+71 NCNSSYNQMGYMPV

-122 RNNLGVG
+122 RNNLGID

-157 GNKTLDWATKNGY
+157 GNKTLDWATKNGL
-170 SLSDN
+170 SLSQN

-248 SNIKKWIDGT
+248 SNIKRWIDGT
-258 KVNDVPASGAFDF
+258 KVDDVPASGAFDF

-285 WTKLAGN
+285 WSKLAGS
-292 TNDQAG
+292 TSDQAG

-304 EGYSQ
+304 AGYSQ

-388 STAYAVTVNGTKGK
+388 STAYAVTVTGTKGK

-414 DCPEGFTEILSGKA
+414 DCPEGFTEILSGRA
-428 YRYLIEDKAL
+428 YRYLLENTAL

-459 YSATVY
+459 YTATVY
-465 VKADFNPVYFYIWDS
+465 VKADFTPVYFYIWDS

-485 LNGNWPGKRIDN
+485 LNGNWPGKRVDN
-497 VEACKTVIDGE
+497 VEACKTTIDGE
-508 TWYFQTVEIP
+508 TWYFQSVEIP

-524 NFIVNQGNNKPQTS
+524 NFIINQGNNKPQTS

-544 SDKYFVATISG
+544 TDKYFLAAISG
-555 SKITY
+555 SKVSY
-560 TDVTSDHTTGIGS
+560 QDVTSEHTTAIDAIPS
-573 VPADQLPS
+573 DQIPGVS
-581 VANIYT
+581 DIYT
-587 IDGRMIRKGAEI
+587 IDGRMIRRGAEA
-599 GKAFSELPK
+599 GKAFSDLPK
-608 GIYIINGKTVLV
+608 GIYIINGKKVV
-620 GISYDK
+620 K

>member
-1 MKKLFTSLSLF
+1 MKKTFTTLSLLL
-12 FAISLSSSV
+12 ALGLSSTSA

-40 DSFSD
+40 DSFAD

-57 ISKYFSLVWIPQSG
+57 ISRYFSLVWIPQSG
-71 NCNSTYNQMGYMPV
+71 NCNSSYNQMGYMPV

-107 NDRGT
+107 SDRGT

-122 RNNLGVG
+122 RNNLGID

-157 GNKTLDWATKNGY
+157 GNKTLDWATKNGL
-170 SLSDN
+170 SLSQN

-248 SNIKKWIDGT
+248 SNIKRWIDGT
-258 KVNDVPASGAFDF
+258 KVDDVPASGAFDF

-285 WTKLAGN
+285 WSKLAGS
-292 TNDQAG
+292 TSDQAG

-304 EGYSQ
+304 AGYSQ

-388 STAYAVTVNGTKGK
+388 STAYAVTVTGTKGK

-414 DCPEGFTEILSGKA
+414 DCPEGFTEILSGRA
-428 YRYLIEDKAL
+428 YRYLLENTAL
-438 EGWNDVV
+438 DGWNDVV

-459 YSATVY
+459 YTATVY
-465 VKADFNPVYFYIWDS
+465 VKADFTPVYFYIWDS

-485 LNGNWPGKRIDN
+485 LNGNWPGKRVDN
-497 VEACKTVIDGE
+497 VEACKTTIDGE
-508 TWYFQTVEIP
+508 TWYFQSVDIP

-524 NFIVNQGNNKPQTS
+524 NFIINQGNNKPQTS

-544 SDKYFVATISG
+544 TDKYFLAAISG
-555 SKITY
+555 SKVSY
-560 TDVTSDHTTGIGS
+560 QDVTSEHTTAIDAIPS
-573 VPADQLPS
+573 DQIPGVS
-581 VANIYT
+581 DIYT
-587 IDGRMIRKGAEI
+587 IDGRMIRRGAEA
-599 GKAFSELPK
+599 GKAFSDLPK
-608 GIYIINGKTVLV
+608 GIYIINGKKVV
-620 GISYDK
+620 K

>member
-1 MKKLFTSLSLF
+1 MKKTFTTLSLLL
-12 FAISLSSSV
+12 ALGLSSTSV

-40 DSFSD
+40 DSFAD

-57 ISKYFSLVWIPQSG
+57 ISRYFSLVWIPQSG
-71 NCNSTYNQMGYMPV
+71 NCNSSYNQMGYMPV

-122 RNNLGVG
+122 RNNLGAG

-157 GNKTLDWATKNGY
+157 GNKTLDWATKNGL
-170 SLSDN
+170 SLSQN

-248 SNIKKWIDGT
+248 SNIKRWIDGT
-258 KVNDVPASGAFDF
+258 KVDDVPASGAFDF

-285 WTKLAGN
+285 WSKLAGS
-292 TNDQAG
+292 TSDQAG

-304 EGYSQ
+304 AGYSQ

-388 STAYAVTVNGTKGK
+388 STAYAVTVTGTKGK

-414 DCPEGFTEILSGKA
+414 NCPEGFTEILSGRA
-428 YRYLIEDKAL
+428 YRYLLENTAL

-445 TRIEAEEDKSDFKP
+445 TRIDAEEDKSDFKP
-459 YSATVY
+459 YTATVY
-465 VKADFNPVYFYIWDS
+465 VKADFTPVYFYIWDS

-485 LNGNWPGKRIDN
+485 LNGNWPGKRVDN
-497 VEACKTVIDGE
+497 VEACKTTIDGE

-524 NFIVNQGNNKPQTS
+524 NFIINQGNNKPQTS

-544 SDKYFVATISG
+544 TDKYFLAAISG
-555 SKITY
+555 SKVSY
-560 TDVTSDHTTGIGS
+560 QDVTSEHTTAIDAIPS
-573 VPADQLPS
+573 DQIPGLS
-581 VANIYT
+581 DIYT
-587 IDGRMIRKGAEI
+587 IDGRMIRRGAEA
-599 GKAFSELPK
+599 GKAFSDLPK
-608 GIYIINGKTVLV
+608 GIYIINGKKVV
-620 GISYDK
+620 K

>member
-1 MKKLFTSLSLF
+1 MKKTFTTLSLLL
-12 FAISLSSSV
+12 ALGLSSKSV

-40 DSFSD
+40 DSFAD

-71 NCNSTYNQMGYMPV
+71 NCNSSYNQMGYMPV

-107 NDRGT
+107 SDRGT

-122 RNNLGVG
+122 RNNLGVD

-157 GNKTLDWATKNGY
+157 GNKTLEWATKNGL
-170 SLSDN
+170 SLSEN

-248 SNIKKWIDGT
+248 SNIKRWIDGT
-258 KVNDVPASGAFDF
+258 KVDDVPASGAFDF

-285 WTKLAGN
+285 WTKLAGS
-292 TNDQAG
+292 TSDQAG

-388 STAYAVTVNGTKGK
+388 STAYAVTVTGTKGK

-428 YRYLIEDKAL
+428 YRYLLENTAL

-459 YSATVY
+459 YTATVY
-465 VKADFNPVYFYIWDS
+465 VKADFTPVYFYVWDS

-485 LNGNWPGKRIDN
+485 LNGNWPGKRVDN
-497 VEACKTVIDGE
+497 VEACKTTIDGE
-508 TWYFQTVEIP
+508 TWYFQSVDIP

-538 DIAHLT
+538 DIAHLS
-544 SDKYFVATISG
+544 SDKYFVTTISG
-555 SKITY
+555 SKLSY

-573 VPADQLPS
+573 VPVDQLPS

-587 IDGRMIRKGAEI
+587 IDGRMIRKGTET

-608 GIYIINGKTVLV
+608 GIYIINGKTVV
-620 GISYDK
+620 K

>member
-1 MKKLFTSLSLF
+1 MKKTFTTLSLLL
-12 FAISLSSSV
+12 ALGLSSTSV

-40 DSFSD
+40 DSFAD

-57 ISKYFSLVWIPQSG
+57 ISRYFSLVWIPQSG
-71 NCNSTYNQMGYMPV
+71 NCNSSYNQMGYMPV

-107 NDRGT
+107 SDRGT

-122 RNNLGVG
+122 RNNLGAG

-157 GNKTLDWATKNGY
+157 GNKTLDWATKNGL
-170 SLSDN
+170 SLSQN

-205 LINDL
+205 LINEL

-248 SNIKKWIDGT
+248 SNIKRWIDGT
-258 KVNDVPASGAFDF
+258 KVDDVPASGAFDF

-285 WTKLAGN
+285 WSKLAGS
-292 TNDQAG
+292 TSDQAG

-304 EGYSQ
+304 AGYSQ

-388 STAYAVTVNGTKGK
+388 STAYAVTVTGTKGK

-428 YRYLIEDKAL
+428 YRYLLEDKAL

-459 YSATVY
+459 YTATVY
-465 VKADFNPVYFYIWDS
+465 VKADFTPVYFYVWDS

-485 LNGNWPGKRIDN
+485 LNGSWPGKRVDN
-497 VEACKTVIDGE
+497 VEACKTTIDGE
-508 TWYFQTVEIP
+508 TWYFQSVEIP

-524 NFIVNQGNNKPQTS
+524 NFIINQGNNKPQTS

-544 SDKYFVATISG
+544 TDKYFLAAISG
-555 SKITY
+555 SKVSY
-560 TDVTSDHTTGIGS
+560 QDVTSEHTTAIDAIPS
-573 VPADQLPS
+573 DQIPGVS
-581 VANIYT
+581 DIYT
-587 IDGRMIRKGAEI
+587 IDGRMIRRGAEA
-599 GKAFSELPK
+599 GKAFSDLPK
-608 GIYIINGKTVLV
+608 GIYIINGKKVV
-620 GISYDK
+620 K

>member
-1 MKKLFTSLSLF
+1 MKKTFTTLSLLL
-12 FAISLSSSV
+12 ALGLSSTSV

-40 DSFSD
+40 DSFAD

-57 ISKYFSLVWIPQSG
+57 ISRYFSLVWIPQSG
-71 NCNSTYNQMGYMPV
+71 NCNSSYNQMGYMPV

-122 RNNLGVG
+122 RNNLGAG

-157 GNKTLDWATKNGY
+157 GNKTLDWATKNGL
-170 SLSDN
+170 SLSQN

-205 LINDL
+205 LINEL

-248 SNIKKWIDGT
+248 SNIKRWIDGT
-258 KVNDVPASGAFDF
+258 KVDDVPASGAFDF

-285 WTKLAGN
+285 WSKLAGS

-304 EGYSQ
+304 DGYSQ

-388 STAYAVTVNGTKGK
+388 STAYAVTVTGTKGK

-414 DCPEGFTEILSGKA
+414 DCPEGFTEILSGRA
-428 YRYLIEDKAL
+428 YRYLLENTAL
-438 EGWNDVV
+438 DGWNDVV

-459 YSATVY
+459 YTATVY
-465 VKADFNPVYFYIWDS
+465 VKADFTPVYFYIWDS

-485 LNGNWPGKRIDN
+485 LNGNWPGKRVDN
-497 VEACKTVIDGE
+497 VEACKTTIDGE
-508 TWYFQTVEIP
+508 TWYFQSVEIP

-524 NFIVNQGNNKPQTS
+524 NFIINQGNNKPQTS

-544 SDKYFVATISG
+544 TDKYFLAAISG
-555 SKITY
+555 SKVSY
-560 TDVTSDHTTGIGS
+560 QDVTSEHTTAIDAIPS
-573 VPADQLPS
+573 DQIPS
-581 VANIYT
+581 LSDIYT
-587 IDGRMIRKGAEI
+587 IDGRMIRRGAEA
-599 GKAFSELPK
+599 GKAFSDLPK
-608 GIYIINGKTVLV
+608 GIYIINGKKVV
-620 GISYDK
+620 K

>member
-1 MKKLFTSLSLF
+1 MKKTFTTLSLLL
-12 FAISLSSSV
+12 ALGLSSTSV

-40 DSFSD
+40 DSFAD

-57 ISKYFSLVWIPQSG
+57 ISRYFSLVWIPQSG
-71 NCNSTYNQMGYMPV
+71 NCNSSYNQMGYMPV

-122 RNNLGVG
+122 RNNLGVD

-157 GNKTLDWATKNGY
+157 GNKTLDWATKNGL
-170 SLSDN
+170 SLSEN

-248 SNIKKWIDGT
+248 SNIKRWIDGT
-258 KVNDVPASGAFDF
+258 KVDDVPASGAFDF

-285 WTKLAGN
+285 WSKLAGS
-292 TNDQAG
+292 TSDQAG

-388 STAYAVTVNGTKGK
+388 STAYAVTVTGTKGK

-414 DCPEGFTEILSGKA
+414 DCPEGFTEILSGRA
-428 YRYLIEDKAL
+428 YRYLLENTAL
-438 EGWNDVV
+438 DGWNDVV

-459 YSATVY
+459 YKATVY
-465 VKADFNPVYFYIWDS
+465 VKADFTPVYFYIWDS

-485 LNGNWPGKRIDN
+485 LNGNWPGKRVDN
-497 VEACKTVIDGE
+497 VEACKTTIDGE
-508 TWYFQTVEIP
+508 TWYFQSVEIP

-524 NFIVNQGNNKPQTS
+524 NFIINQGNNKPQTS

-544 SDKYFVATISG
+544 TDKYFLAAISG
-555 SKITY
+555 SKVSY
-560 TDVTSDHTTGIGS
+560 QDVTSEHTTAIDAIPS
-573 VPADQLPS
+573 DQIPS
-581 VANIYT
+581 LSDIYT
-587 IDGRMIRKGAEI
+587 IDGRMIRRGAEA
-599 GKAFSELPK
+599 GKAFSDLPK
-608 GIYIINGKTVLV
+608 GIYIINGKKVV
-620 GISYDK
+620 K

>member
-1 MKKLFTSLSLF
+1 MKKTFTTLSLLL
-12 FAISLSSSV
+12 ALGLSSTSV

-40 DSFSD
+40 DSFAD

-57 ISKYFSLVWIPQSG
+57 ISRYFSLVWIPQSG
-71 NCNSTYNQMGYMPV
+71 NCNSSYNQMGYMPV

-107 NDRGT
+107 SDRGT

-122 RNNLGVG
+122 RNNLGAG

-157 GNKTLDWATKNGY
+157 GNKTLDWATKNGL
-170 SLSDN
+170 SLSQN

-248 SNIKKWIDGT
+248 SNIKRWIDGT
-258 KVNDVPASGAFDF
+258 KVDDVPASGAFDF

-285 WTKLAGN
+285 WSKLAGS
-292 TNDQAG
+292 TSDQAG

-388 STAYAVTVNGTKGK
+388 STAYAVTVTGTKGK

-414 DCPEGFTEILSGKA
+414 NCPEGFTEILSGRA
-428 YRYLIEDKAL
+428 YRYLLENTAL

-445 TRIEAEEDKSDFKP
+445 TRIDAEEDKSDFKP
-459 YSATVY
+459 YTATVY
-465 VKADFNPVYFYIWDS
+465 VKADFTPVYFYIWDS

-485 LNGNWPGKRIDN
+485 LNGNWPGKRVDN
-497 VEACKTVIDGE
+497 VEACKTTIDGE

-524 NFIVNQGNNKPQTS
+524 NFIINQGNNKPQTS

-544 SDKYFVATISG
+544 TDKYFLAAISG
-555 SKITY
+555 SKVSY
-560 TDVTSDHTTGIGS
+560 QDVTSEHTTAIDAIPS
-573 VPADQLPS
+573 DQIPGLS
-581 VANIYT
+581 DIYT
-587 IDGRMIRKGAEI
+587 IDGRMIRRGAEA
-599 GKAFSELPK
+599 GKAFSDLPK
-608 GIYIINGKTVLV
+608 GIYIINGKKVV
-620 GISYDK
+620 K

>member
-1 MKKLFTSLSLF
+1 MKKTFTTLSLLL
-12 FAISLSSSV
+12 ALGLSSTSA

-40 DSFSD
+40 DSFAD

-71 NCNSTYNQMGYMPV
+71 NCNSSYNQMGYMPV

-107 NDRGT
+107 SDRGT

-122 RNNLGVG
+122 RNNLGVD

-157 GNKTLDWATKNGY
+157 GNKTLEWATKNGL
-170 SLSDN
+170 SLSEN

-195 NKVIKAYLDY
+195 NKVVKAYLDY

-248 SNIKKWIDGT
+248 SNIKRWIDGT
-258 KVNDVPASGAFDF
+258 KVDDVPASGAFDF

-285 WTKLAGN
+285 WSKLAGS
-292 TNDQAG
+292 TSDQAG

-304 EGYSQ
+304 DGYSQ

-388 STAYAVTVNGTKGK
+388 STAYAVTVTGTKGK

-428 YRYLIEDKAL
+428 YRYLLEDKAL

-459 YSATVY
+459 YTATVY
-465 VKADFNPVYFYIWDS
+465 VKADFTPVYFYVWDS

-485 LNGNWPGKRIDN
+485 LNGSWPGKRVDN
-497 VEACKTVIDGE
+497 VEACKTTIDGE
-508 TWYFQTVEIP
+508 TWYFQSVDIP

-538 DIAHLT
+538 DIAHLS
-544 SDKYFVATISG
+544 SDKYFVTTISG
-555 SKITY
+555 SKLSY

-573 VPADQLPS
+573 VPVDQLPS

-587 IDGRMIRKGAEI
+587 IDGRMIRKGAET
-599 GKAFSELPK
+599 GKAFSDLPK
-608 GIYIINGKTVLV
+608 GIYIINGKTVV
-620 GISYDK
+620 K

>member
-1 MKKLFTSLSLF
+1 MKKTFTTLSLIL
-12 FAISLSSSV
+12 ALGLSSTSA

-40 DSFSD
+40 DSFAD

-71 NCNSTYNQMGYMPV
+71 NCNSSYNQMGYMPV

-107 NDRGT
+107 SDRGT

-122 RNNLGVG
+122 RNNLGVD

-157 GNKTLDWATKNGY
+157 GNKTLEWATKNGL
-170 SLSDN
+170 SLSEN

-232 TAAKPQ
+232 TVAKPQ

-248 SNIKKWIDGT
+248 SNIKRWIDGT
-258 KVNDVPASGAFDF
+258 KVDDVPASGAFDF

-285 WTKLAGN
+285 WTKLAGSIS
-292 TNDQAG
+292 DQAG

-304 EGYSQ
+304 DGYSQ

-388 STAYAVTVNGTKGK
+388 STVYAVTVTGTKGK

-428 YRYLIEDKAL
+428 YRYLLENTAL

-459 YSATVY
+459 YTATVY
-465 VKADFNPVYFYIWDS
+465 VKADFTPVYFYVWDS

-485 LNGNWPGKRIDN
+485 LNGNWPGKRVDN
-497 VEACKTVIDGE
+497 VEACKTTIDGE

-538 DIAHLT
+538 DIAHLS
-544 SDKYFVATISG
+544 SDKYFVTTISG
-555 SKITY
+555 SKISY

-573 VPADQLPS
+573 VPADQYS
-581 VANIYT
+581 GVANIYT
-587 IDGRMIRKGAEI
+587 IDGRMIRKGAET
-599 GKAFSELPK
+599 GKAFSDLPK
-608 GIYIINGKTVLV
+608 GIYIINGKTVV
-620 GISYDK
+620 K

>member
-1 MKKLFTSLSLF
+1 
-12 FAISLSSSV
+12 
-21 NAQGWPKDYGGVM
+21 M

-40 DSFSD
+40 DSFAD

-71 NCNSTYNQMGYMPV
+71 NCNSSYNQMGYMPV

-107 NDRGT
+107 SDRGT

-122 RNNLGVG
+122 RNNLGVD

-157 GNKTLDWATKNGY
+157 GNKTLEWATKNGL
-170 SLSDN
+170 SLSEN

-248 SNIKKWIDGT
+248 SNIKRWIDGT
-258 KVNDVPASGAFDF
+258 KVDDVPASGAFDF

-285 WTKLAGN
+285 WSKLAGS
-292 TNDQAG
+292 TSDQAG

-304 EGYSQ
+304 DGYSQ

-388 STAYAVTVNGTKGK
+388 TTAYAVTVTGTKGK

-428 YRYLIEDKAL
+428 YRYLLENTAL

-459 YSATVY
+459 YTATVY
-465 VKADFNPVYFYIWDS
+465 VKADFTPVYFYVWDS

-485 LNGNWPGKRIDN
+485 LNGNWPGKRVDN
-497 VEACKTVIDGE
+497 VEACKTTIDGE
-508 TWYFQTVEIP
+508 TWYFQSVDIP

-538 DIAHLT
+538 DIAHLS
-544 SDKYFVATISG
+544 SDKYFVTTISG
-555 SKITY
+555 SKLSY

-573 VPADQLPS
+573 VPVDQLPS

-587 IDGRMIRKGAEI
+587 IDGRMIRKGAET
-599 GKAFSELPK
+599 GKAFSDLPK
-608 GIYIINGKTVLV
+608 GIYIINGKTVV
-620 GISYDK
+620 K

>member
-1 MKKLFTSLSLF
+1 MKKTFTTLSLLL
-12 FAISLSSSV
+12 ALGLSSTSV

-40 DSFSD
+40 DSFAD

-57 ISKYFSLVWIPQSG
+57 ISRYFSLVWIPQSG
-71 NCNSTYNQMGYMPV
+71 NCNSSYNQMGYMPV

-107 NDRGT
+107 RDRGT

-122 RNNLGVG
+122 RNNLGAG

-157 GNKTLDWATKNGY
+157 GNKTLDWATKNGL
-170 SLSDN
+170 SLSQN

-248 SNIKKWIDGT
+248 SNIKRWIDGT
-258 KVNDVPASGAFDF
+258 KVDDVPASGAFDF

-285 WTKLAGN
+285 WSKLAGS
-292 TNDQAG
+292 TSDQAG

-304 EGYSQ
+304 DGYSQ

-388 STAYAVTVNGTKGK
+388 STAYAVTVTGTKGK

-414 DCPEGFTEILSGKA
+414 NCPEGFTEILSGRA
-428 YRYLIEDKAL
+428 YRYLLENTAL

-459 YSATVY
+459 YKATVY
-465 VKADFNPVYFYIWDS
+465 VKADFTPVYFYIWDS

-485 LNGNWPGKRIDN
+485 LNGNWPGKRVDN
-497 VEACKTVIDGE
+497 VEACKTTIDGE
-508 TWYFQTVEIP
+508 TWYFQSVEIP

-524 NFIVNQGNNKPQTS
+524 NFIINQGNNKPQTS

-544 SDKYFVATISG
+544 TDKYFLAAISG
-555 SKITY
+555 SKVSY
-560 TDVTSDHTTGIGS
+560 QDVTSEHTTAIEAIPS
-573 VPADQLPS
+573 DQIPS
-581 VANIYT
+581 LSDIYT
-587 IDGRMIRKGAEI
+587 IDGRMIRRGAEA
-599 GKAFSELPK
+599 GKAFSDLPK
-608 GIYIINGKTVLV
+608 GIYIINGKKVV
-620 GISYDK
+620 K

>member
-1 MKKLFTSLSLF
+1 MKKTFTALSLLL
-12 FAISLSSSV
+12 ALGLSSTSV

-40 DSFSD
+40 DSFAD

-57 ISKYFSLVWIPQSG
+57 ISRYFSLVWIPQSG
-71 NCNSTYNQMGYMPV
+71 NCNSSYNQMGYMPV

-107 NDRGT
+107 RDRGT

-122 RNNLGVG
+122 RNNLGAG

-157 GNKTLDWATKNGY
+157 GNKTLDWATKNGL
-170 SLSDN
+170 SLSQN

-205 LINDL
+205 LINEL

-248 SNIKKWIDGT
+248 SNIKRWIDGT
-258 KVNDVPASGAFDF
+258 KVDDVPASGAFDF

-285 WTKLAGN
+285 WSKLAGS
-292 TNDQAG
+292 TSDQAG

-388 STAYAVTVNGTKGK
+388 STAYAVTVTGTKGK

-414 DCPEGFTEILSGKA
+414 NCPEGFTEILSGRA
-428 YRYLIEDKAL
+428 YRYLLENTAL

-445 TRIEAEEDKSDFKP
+445 TRIDAEEDKSDFKP
-459 YSATVY
+459 YTATVY
-465 VKADFNPVYFYIWDS
+465 VKADFTPVYFYIWDS

-485 LNGNWPGKRIDN
+485 LNGNWPGKRVDN
-497 VEACKTVIDGE
+497 VEACKTTIDGE

-524 NFIVNQGNNKPQTS
+524 NFIINQGNNKPQTS

-544 SDKYFVATISG
+544 TDKYFLAAISG
-555 SKITY
+555 SKVSY
-560 TDVTSDHTTGIGS
+560 QDVTSEHTTAIDAIPS
-573 VPADQLPS
+573 DQIPGLS
-581 VANIYT
+581 DIYT
-587 IDGRMIRKGAEI
+587 IDGRMIRRGAEA
-599 GKAFSELPK
+599 GKAFSDLPK
-608 GIYIINGKTVLV
+608 GIYIINGKKVV
-620 GISYDK
+620 K